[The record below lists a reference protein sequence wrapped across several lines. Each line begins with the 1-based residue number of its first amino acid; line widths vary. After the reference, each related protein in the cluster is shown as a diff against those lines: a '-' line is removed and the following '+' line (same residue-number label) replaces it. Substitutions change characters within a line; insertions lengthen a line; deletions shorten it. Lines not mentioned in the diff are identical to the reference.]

1 MPVVQDKYTID
12 VTNRFGISEDVV
24 EDSGDEIE
32 NVDPFALIN
41 EMEAKAEE
49 AKKQPKKKV
58 TKIRRYFILGWYF
71 GEVSPQITLIF
82 WKKAF
87 IQTSKIINF

>member
-58 TKIRRYFILGWYF
+58 KKSKDFSPLVKIFPNHLNFRG
-71 GEVSPQITLIF
+71 V
-82 WKKAF
+82 
-87 IQTSKIINF
+87 KIHLNLPLNLT

>member
-41 EMEAKAEE
+41 EMEAQAQE

-58 TKIRRYFILGWYF
+58 RFFNSLLRELPPMAGLKY
-71 GEVSPQITLIF
+71 
-82 WKKAF
+82 
-87 IQTSKIINF
+87 

>member
-58 TKIRRYFILGWYF
+58 SLKIFHPWLKF
-71 GEVSPQITLIF
+71 SQTTLIF
-82 WKKAF
+82 EE
-87 IQTSKIINF
+87 